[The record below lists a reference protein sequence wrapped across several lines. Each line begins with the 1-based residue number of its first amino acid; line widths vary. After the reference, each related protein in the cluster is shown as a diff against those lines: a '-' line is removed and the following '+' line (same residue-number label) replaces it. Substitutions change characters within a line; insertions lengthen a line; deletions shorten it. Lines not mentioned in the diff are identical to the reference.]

1 MEYYLLSLKLTDIFF
16 YREYHYLISAMIYY
30 GMYLNVLL
38 NSPTFIRFIEQV
50 PFYGDSTVMLQKNIS
65 MLVTLYNWLSQE
77 LNTNL
82 NMSVLYIKDFTILI
96 KIKIC

>member
-1 MEYYLLSLKLTDIFF
+1 M
-16 YREYHYLISAMIYY
+16 
-30 GMYLNVLL
+30 
-38 NSPTFIRFIEQV
+38 
-50 PFYGDSTVMLQKNIS
+50 MLQKNIS

>member
-1 MEYYLLSLKLTDIFF
+1 
-16 YREYHYLISAMIYY
+16 
-30 GMYLNVLL
+30 
-38 NSPTFIRFIEQV
+38 
-50 PFYGDSTVMLQKNIS
+50 MLQKNIS